1 MAALVAKCAPGMK
14 ICTGCST
21 VLHNCIKTCSTC
33 GATFGK
39 PPTKKQE
46 PKRPGAVKD
55 GEALTI
61 FIDENDKTGA
71 KAVTL
76 KDLKQEIDGVDD
88 DAKVEFLV
96 DLPKGTK
103 NFKVSHAFV
112 GGKVRPLK
120 LGGLFTSTVHGHAR
134 SIRGWKVDFSA
145 SGNKRKDGTEEET
158 WLKPG
163 LSVNTAVEVRPYIED
178 GDEDEAFKEAKRLV
192 RGSIHAPRVKADCA
206 RVTCKVA
213 NVHRQLICDFTGEGD
228 DALEDA
234 ISKAGWQV
242 LCNVISYL
250 KDMETNK
257 VFLALSPELRRDAQL
272 ALEGRRYDHETFEGH
287 GHVTMAVPLGTQVQK
302 TAQGEQWSYR
312 DESGAWKP
320 AKDRADAEKKALLN
334 PRILEEARKI
344 EEHKLFVAAIDGKLG
359 VSDASEVLTALPNC
373 FARVDGRRG
382 RNFIKGHFTVLNDA
396 FVVLNCR
403 MRRLR
408 FPAHFIMEAPGDTPR
423 GRSLLVGNR
432 EWLPTDFGG
441 ELYSVYRECADE
453 ERTTGVK
460 AIVRFNQVA
469 TERDLDVE
477 LFSLVYG
484 HRCDAE
490 QIKLLRDWGGFKTAL
505 LGDDSTYASVLWT
518 LDIVKVAADLEPS
531 TWTTNPIAEYFYSLA
546 TGDQMACGMDATRR
560 INFQEWFEAE
570 YGEGATHV
578 WDSDNVPL
586 SFAPAAAGIGG
597 VAVAA
602 ADLPPEMATAQAKVA
617 AMPPAEAEAYVHRF
631 FGALQSGLRA
641 SIAPA
646 ALAPAA
652 PAPAPA
658 PEASSK
664 AKKKRKSAPKA
675 SKSAAATATA
685 RKKSKSKKRG

>member
-1 MAALVAKCAPGMK
+1 MK
-14 ICTGCST
+14 ICHGCQT
-21 VLHNCIKTCSTC
+21 ELHNGVKTCGTC

-39 PPTKKQE
+39 PREENEKA
-46 PKRPGAVKD
+46 KRPGGVKG
-55 GEALTI
+55 GEPLTI

-145 SGNKRKDGTEEET
+145 SGNKRKDGTEVVK
-158 WLKPG
+158 WLTRDHNAPSG
-163 LSVNTAVEVRPYIED
+163 TELEP
-178 GDEDEAFKEAKRLV
+178 FFEAKDLEGLWKAAKQLV
-192 RGSIHAPRVKADCA
+192 RDSDFAPRVRVNCA
-206 RVTCKVA
+206 QVRCRVATQDGRLA
-213 NVHRQLICDFTGEGD
+213 GFFDGEGD
-228 DALEDA
+228 TALEDA
-234 ISKAGWQV
+234 IVAAARQTICNKAT
-242 LCNVISYL
+242 YL
-250 KDMETNK
+250 PGMKTNEW
-257 VFLALSPELRRDAQL
+257 FLFLPDDLKRDALL
-272 ALEGRRYDHETFEGH
+272 AKEGQRFDHATFQGH
-287 GHVTMAVPLGTQVQK
+287 GHVTMALPLGTRVRE
-302 TAQGEQWSYR
+302 TTQGEQWYYKH
-312 DESGAWKP
+312 ESGVWKP
-320 AKDRADAEKKALLN
+320 ATDRADAKKKALLN
-334 PRILEEARKI
+334 PHVWEEARKL
-344 EEHKLFVAAIDGKLG
+344 EEHELFVAAIDGKLG

-403 MRRLR
+403 MRRAR

-641 SIAPA
+641 SAAIAPA

-658 PEASSK
+658 PEAPKK
-664 AKKKRKSAPKA
+664 AKKRKSAPKA
-675 SKSAAATATA
+675 SKAAAATATA
-685 RKKSKSKKRG
+685 RKKSKSKKHG